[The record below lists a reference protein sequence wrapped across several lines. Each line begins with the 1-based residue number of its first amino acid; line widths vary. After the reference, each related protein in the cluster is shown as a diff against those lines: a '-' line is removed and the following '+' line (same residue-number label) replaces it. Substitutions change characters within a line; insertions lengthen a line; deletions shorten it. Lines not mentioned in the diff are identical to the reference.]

1 MLEIQSYMPTLTQH
15 EHCTMIP
22 LWYNKVLQFKLSE
35 ESTKT
40 KKLQFRNKDLDRR
53 SLIDFENTIY
63 DNSQSMTLYV
73 LTETN
78 KIKKETRGNT

>member
-15 EHCTMIP
+15 GHCTMIP